1 MWDLTFY
8 LANTPP
14 LPGPRLDVDIGIL
27 QKLLRHRSVFA
38 SLVLQKLDG
47 QDRLTEVGHSVDGS
61 VFQAL
66 RGFVLSIALTPLVDM
81 LAIVGEFLNW
91 SVDAGFIL
99 ALPFHHSDLDLHSVG
114 LSTKDHVAILVAWP
128 WLGEGG
134 EGGNLRDK
142 KTCARTLTENV
153 GGGGGLYAK
162 GDIYAGRY
170 GIIALHSSIL
180 HVCMVYYSGVHKLH

>member
-8 LANTPP
+8 LVNMPS
-14 LPGPRLDVDIGIL
+14 LLGPRLDVDIGIL
-27 QKLLRHRSVFA
+27 QTLVRHRSIFA

-61 VFQAL
+61 IFQAL
-66 RGFVLSIALTPLVDM
+66 RGFVLSIALTPLADM

-99 ALPFHHSDLDLHSVG
+99 VLPFHPGDLELHSVG

-128 WLGEGG
+128 WLLGG
-134 EGGNLRDK
+134 TICEIKIPVQELRLK
-142 KTCARTLTENV
+142 
-153 GGGGGLYAK
+153 
-162 GDIYAGRY
+162 
-170 GIIALHSSIL
+170 
-180 HVCMVYYSGVHKLH
+180 M